1 MELKEYLKIIK
12 KSLKLILAVGV
23 VAGLSAFLFSSF
35 SPIEYETSLPFLIS
49 KNKTQD
55 TDDFKYDGYYALQ
68 AGEMLADT
76 IVEWTKSPAVVNAIY
91 QEASVHGNFGS
102 IKSYTKKF
110 TAKKMS
116 SQHIEIKFNS
126 DTKESAE
133 KISSAAVKIMNDKIK
148 TLEKNSGEEIAF
160 SVSGESPIIVE
171 KKPDALLI
179 LFIGFISGIMM
190 GVFVVFG
197 KEYFRDL

>member
-12 KSLKLILAVGV
+12 KNLKLILAVG
-23 VAGLSAFLFSSF
+23 AIAALSAFLFSSF
-35 SPIEYETSLPFLIS
+35 QPVKYETSLSLLIS
-49 KNKTQD
+49 KNKTQE

-102 IKSYTKKF
+102 IKSYAKKF

-133 KISSAAVKIMNDKIK
+133 KISSAAVKTINDKIK
-148 TLEKNSGEEIAF
+148 TLEENSGEEISF
-160 SVSGESPIIVE
+160 LIKGENPVIVE
-171 KKPDALLI
+171 KKPDMLLN
-179 LFIGFISGIMM
+179 LFIGFISGLIL
-190 GVFVVFG
+190 GIFIVFG
-197 KEYFRDL
+197 KEYFRD